1 MNSSICGC
9 GSKGN
14 SFLNDPPLIK
24 DSNFNLVF
32 QPIEFEIVLVDIAI
46 VKKSP
51 DQIDSAIL
59 LLKMA
64 ALRQGTTYAKAK
76 NFGQS
81 GLSSF
86 GFWLNYW
93 FVQKSNMSE
102 GYYLSHEGVVTFVI
116 LDF

>member
-59 LLKMA
+59 LLRWQCGSRNILLQNKYYEVYEKF
-64 ALRQGTTYAKAK
+64 TK
-76 NFGQS
+76 
-81 GLSSF
+81 
-86 GFWLNYW
+86 
-93 FVQKSNMSE
+93 FVQ
-102 GYYLSHEGVVTFVI
+102 I
-116 LDF
+116 L